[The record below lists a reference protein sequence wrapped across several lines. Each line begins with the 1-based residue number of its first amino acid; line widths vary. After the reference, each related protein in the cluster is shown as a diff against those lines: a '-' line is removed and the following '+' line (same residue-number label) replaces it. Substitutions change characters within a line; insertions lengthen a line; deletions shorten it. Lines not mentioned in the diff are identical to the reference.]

1 MNIDFSSILLVP
13 GKVLDVKAKYEK
25 GCVGFSN
32 ETYKT
37 QALSDIEF
45 SFKSRDR
52 KHFSFTAKGKFDV
65 TMPCSRCL
73 DDVVVPAEI
82 DVERFIDLSK
92 NINDIKDE
100 SDEYEDYSGY
110 IRGTELDVDAF
121 ISCEILSSLPM
132 KVLCKDDCKG
142 LCPKCGK
149 NLNHGACNC
158 EEKGGFEPE
167 GNAFAK
173 ALDIYNSYFK
183 EV

>member
-1 MNIDFSSILLVP
+1 
-13 GKVLDVKAKYEK
+13 
-25 GCVGFSN
+25 
-32 ETYKT
+32 
-37 QALSDIEF
+37 
-45 SFKSRDR
+45 
-52 KHFSFTAKGKFDV
+52 
-65 TMPCSRCL
+65 MPCSRCL